1 MLSSNCDGTSVKSN
15 CPGDKNFQCCIPPVT
30 PKTTS
35 KKTITTIV
43 TNITS
48 SESVTPSEDTIPSDQ
63 AVPSSEGSTPFE
75 ETNPSEDTT
84 PSADTTPS
92 QETNVPENTVTPSEE
107 ANVPEN
113 TVTPSQEGMKITRLK
128 LNGVVNPLGFDF
140 KKLIA
145 SWNVEDTK
153 ASTLKNG
160 VLEVASDE
168 NFKDII
174 YQKDSVELDQVGEV
188 IDIKLSP
195 RTRYYWRVTITGD
208 NGETATSDTQF
219 F

>member
-75 ETNPSEDTT
+75 ETKLKMLD
-84 PSADTTPS
+84 
-92 QETNVPENTVTPSEE
+92 TVTNTLYTTGNNNDIQI
-107 ANVPEN
+107 ANNILNQFQQLPN
-113 TVTPSQEGMKITRLK
+113 AYSYCDFILSKSQLNFTKIFA
-128 LNGVVNPLGFDF
+128 LGILETFI
-140 KKLIA
+140 KQK
-145 SWNVEDTK
+145 WNV
-153 ASTLKNG
+153 
-160 VLEVASDE
+160 
-168 NFKDII
+168 
-174 YQKDSVELDQVGEV
+174 
-188 IDIKLSP
+188 
-195 RTRYYWRVTITGD
+195 
-208 NGETATSDTQF
+208 
-219 F
+219 